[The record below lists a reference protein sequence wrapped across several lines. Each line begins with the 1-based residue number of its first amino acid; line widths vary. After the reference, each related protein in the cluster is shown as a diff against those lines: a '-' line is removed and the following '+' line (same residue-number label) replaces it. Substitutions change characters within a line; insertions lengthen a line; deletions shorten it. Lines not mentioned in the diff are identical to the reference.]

1 MDISEKKS
9 KIEAIFETMGGS
21 FPQVDKKRKRIVQVN
36 YIIKQILILL
46 GIYKNIQIPKS
57 EEKIERI

>member
-9 KIEAIFETMGGS
+9 KIEAIFETMSGS
-21 FPQVDKKRKRIVQVN
+21 FPQVVEKRKRIVQVN

-46 GIYKNIQIPKS
+46 GIDKDIQILKS